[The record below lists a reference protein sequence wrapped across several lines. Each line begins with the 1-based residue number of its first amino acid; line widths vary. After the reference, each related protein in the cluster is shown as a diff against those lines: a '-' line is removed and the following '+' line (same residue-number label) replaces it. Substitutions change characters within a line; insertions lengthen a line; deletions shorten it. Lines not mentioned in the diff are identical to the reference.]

1 MRVTRLTPTDGLV
14 ALAVGLFAL
23 IEELT
28 GGTELAERPMLA
40 LWVAGGAGTAL
51 LVLFRRVAPVT
62 TMAVYT
68 VASCAV
74 FAITLADAAA
84 WQWLT
89 ELVFLFTVLSQT
101 RLRSARALFAVAATA
116 VFVLCMGLTYGG
128 ARFAEYAIAASMS
141 AIAGGAG
148 AGVRRYQV
156 QAHQADA
163 RTEAVVARSERL
175 VREAVADEQA
185 RLARELHDIVASSV
199 SMMVMQAGGLRRTL
213 PADLG
218 REREALTHIESTGRA
233 AVEELQRM
241 LHLLRGPATDSR
253 LPQPGL
259 ARVDDL
265 VEQSRTA
272 GLDVV
277 VEVTGDPAPLPAGLD
292 LSAYRIV
299 QEALT
304 NTLKHAGPTRV
315 TVTIDHRPGELRLDV
330 CDEGPRAGY
339 RPSPRVPGG
348 HGLIGMR
355 ERATLFHGDLT
366 AKARE
371 GGGFEV
377 RAILPIK

>member
-1 MRVTRLTPTDGLV
+1 MQGTRLNAADGLV
-14 ALAVGLFAL
+14 AGAVGLFAV

-28 GGTELAERPMLA
+28 GGTNLAERSVPSV
-40 LWVAGGAGTAL
+40 WVAWGIVTAV
-51 LVLFRRVAPVT
+51 LVLFRRAAPIAT
-62 TMAVYT
+62 TAVYT
-68 VASCAV
+68 VVSCAV
-74 FAITLADAAA
+74 FVFTLEDAAA

-89 ELVFLFTVLSQT
+89 ELLFLFTVLSQT
-101 RLRSARALFAVAATA
+101 RLRSARALFGVAATT
-116 VFVLCMGLTYGG
+116 VFVATMGLTYGG
-128 ARFAEYAIAASMS
+128 AGFADYAIAAGMA

-156 QAHQADA
+156 MARRADE
-163 RTEAVVARSERL
+163 RTDAVVARSEQL
-175 VREAVADEQA
+175 VREAVAEEQA

-199 SMMVMQAGGLRRTL
+199 SMMVMQAGGLRRRL

-218 REREALTHIESTGRA
+218 REREALTQIEATGRG

-259 ARVDDL
+259 ARVGEL
-265 VEQSRTA
+265 VDQSRTA
-272 GLDVV
+272 GLDVR
-277 VEVTGDPAPLPAGLD
+277 VEVTGDPRPLPAGLD

-315 TVTIDHRPGELRLDV
+315 AVTIDHGPGELRVDV
-330 CDEGPRAGY
+330 TDDGPRDGF
-339 RPSPRVPGG
+339 RPAPHTQGG

-355 ERATLFHGDLT
+355 ERAALFHGSLAAGPMD
-366 AKARE
+366 
-371 GGGFEV
+371 GGFAV
-377 RAILPIK
+377 RAVLPLK

>member
-1 MRVTRLTPTDGLV
+1 MRGTRLSAADGLV
-14 ALAVGLFAL
+14 AVAVGLFAV

-28 GGTELAERPMLA
+28 GGTELSERPIPA
-40 LWVAGGAGTAL
+40 LWVAWGVATAV
-51 LVLFRRVAPVT
+51 LVLFRRVAPVW

-68 VASCAV
+68 VVSSTV
-74 FAITLADAAA
+74 FVFTLEDAAA

-89 ELVFLFTVLSQT
+89 ELVFLFTVLSLH
-101 RLRSARALFAVAATA
+101 RLRSARAVFGVAATV
-116 VFVLCMGLTYGG
+116 VFVAAMGLTYGG
-128 ARFAEYAIAASMS
+128 AEFAEYAIAAGMS

-148 AGVRRYQV
+148 VGVRRYQV
-156 QAHQADA
+156 LAA
-163 RTEAVVARSERL
+163 RAEERTDAVVARSERL
-175 VREAVADEQA
+175 VREAVAEEQA

-199 SMMVMQAGGLRRTL
+199 SMMVMQAGGLRRRL

-218 REREALTHIESTGRA
+218 REREALSQIEATGRG

-259 ARVDDL
+259 ARVGDL
-265 VEQSRTA
+265 VEQSRSA
-272 GLDVV
+272 GLDVT
-277 VEVTGDPAPLPAGLD
+277 VEVTGEPRPLPAGLD

-330 CDEGPRAGY
+330 TDDGPRDGFRAA
-339 RPSPRVPGG
+339 PHIPGG

-355 ERATLFHGDLT
+355 ERAALFHGSLD
-366 AKARE
+366 AGPD
-371 GGGFEV
+371 GGGFTV
-377 RAILPIK
+377 RAVLPLK